1 MEPKLGVAV
10 CARLGPAASAV
21 IAAAQGDDVH
31 LVMFPADCT
40 VPLNNWQDLARSL
53 APLGEEFQHIRILGG
68 RCLAGLQLPSDG
80 FERCQVLDL
89 GPCPEPV
96 AGHDSVQAATV
107 LLRLI
112 YDWRLESQRAKLNS
126 ILASAYRRLT
136 DHTMVQELI
145 GGLAETL
152 AEDKV
157 VEKIF
162 ELFTVLLAPDG
173 LAFVSMDE
181 GRVVRVWTRPP
192 GLGSDPELEKRLGSF
207 RRAYAWTPDGNGF
220 TISVRHR
227 SKTLG
232 VLEVNGISQSEYKE
246 HYLDLALTIARV
258 CGMTI
263 SNARLYRE
271 LKGPNRLLAEFAED
285 LQDALA
291 ARKRAEERQAELLKQ
306 VESANKEL
314 AEFAYI
320 VSHDLKAP
328 LRAIDSL
335 VRWLGQD
342 YADKFDEDGREQ
354 LELLLGRVK
363 RMHSLID
370 GILQYSRVG
379 RVREQPVEID
389 LGRTVPEIID
399 MLAPP
404 EHIKVKV
411 EGELP
416 VITGEKT
423 RVEQLFQNLLSNAIK
438 YMDKPEGLIRVG
450 CVDDGEMWRFYVA
463 DNGPGIEEKD
473 FERIFLVFQTG
484 KPRDKVDSTGIGLTV
499 VKKVVELYGGR
510 VWVESE
516 LGKGS
521 TFLFTFPK
529 RPGGDKAPA
538 G

>member
-1 MEPKLGVAV
+1 MEPKLGIAV
-10 CARLGPAASAV
+10 CARLQPVASAV
-21 IAAAQGDDVH
+21 LETAEGNDVR
-31 LVMFPADCT
+31 LVTFPADCA
-40 VPLNNWQDLARSL
+40 VPFDNWQTLAASL
-53 APLGEEFQHIRILGG
+53 APLKGETEHIQVLGG
-68 RCLAGLQLPSDG
+68 KCLAGIQLPADEHG
-80 FERCQVLDL
+80 RCQFHDL
-89 GPCPEPV
+89 GSCPEPE
-96 AGHDSVQAATV
+96 AGHDSVQAAA
-107 LLRLI
+107 LLVRLV
-112 YDWRLESQRAKLNS
+112 YNWRLESQRAKLNS

-145 GGLAETL
+145 GNLAETL

-157 VEKIF
+157 VEKVF
-162 ELFTVLLAPDG
+162 ELFTVLLAPERM
-173 LAFVSMDE
+173 AFASMDE
-181 GRVVRVWTRPP
+181 GRVLRVWTRPP
-192 GLGSDPELEKRLGSF
+192 EPENDPELEKHLGSF

-220 TISVRHR
+220 TISIRHR

-232 VLEVNGISQSEYKE
+232 VLQINGISQTEYKE

-285 LQDALA
+285 LQDALT

-363 RMHSLID
+363 RMHALID

-389 LGRTVPEIID
+389 LARTVPEIID
-399 MLAPP
+399 LLAPP
-404 EHIKVKV
+404 AHIKVVV
-411 EGELP
+411 ENELP

-423 RVEQLFQNLLSNAIK
+423 RIEQLFQNLLSNAIK

-450 CVDDGEMWRFYVA
+450 CIDDGAMWKFYVA
-463 DNGPGIEEKD
+463 DNGP
-473 FERIFLVFQTG
+473 
-484 KPRDKVDSTGIGLTV
+484 
-499 VKKVVELYGGR
+499 
-510 VWVESE
+510 
-516 LGKGS
+516 
-521 TFLFTFPK
+521 
-529 RPGGDKAPA
+529 
-538 G
+538 